1 VNAFAG
7 FRAARLLLA
16 EAERELWDSPQVRR
30 PVDADAIID
39 AVAGL
44 LRPLTAVMLC
54 LSTDRVT
61 PNPTR
66 RAKCDAL
73 TYVIND
79 VLTDLEK
86 LRTRAPPRG
95 L

>member
-1 VNAFAG
+1 MNAFAG

-66 RAKCDAL
+66 RARPCL
-73 TYVIND
+73 V
-79 VLTDLEK
+79 DLGGCG
-86 LRTRAPPRG
+86 RWPGGDPARRRRSR
-95 L
+95 